1 MLVPSGLEPG
11 PWCAGGCWFLLS
23 SIAISVSVVSKKA
36 ANGVIFGRIC
46 GRGALLMVV
55 GRLLLF
61 LKQGRVGVGG
71 CLDFSFSFF

>member
-11 PWCAGGCWFLLS
+11 LWYAGGCWFLLS

-71 CLDFSFSFF
+71 CLESSFSFF